1 MKREF
6 CLLLLLAALAS
17 SATAQSLQQVKKQ
30 AEATMVVTGHVD
42 IEGDGRVSGHHLDN
56 RARLPAYVIDLIDRA
71 ARGWRFE
78 PLLEDGEP
86 IAARAPMGLRLVAR
100 PIADSDGD
108 GDFQVGIDNG
118 WFGHAP
124 GESTDHVSVR
134 GTLAQPSYP
143 HDMARRRAE
152 ATVYL
157 AVKVGRDGSVED
169 VFAERV
175 NLRVYEPEKRM
186 ARLRQRFADH
196 TVRIARDWQFNP
208 PSTGDRIDDDF
219 WVVIVPV
226 DYFIGTRQVDS
237 GTWTQ
242 YVPGPLQSGPD
253 WRRSQDDL
261 TASDALVAGQIQMAG
276 SGRRLLSALDG
287 EPAP

>member
-1 MKREF
+1 ME
-6 CLLLLLAALAS
+6 
-17 SATAQSLQQVKKQ
+17 
-30 AEATMVVTGHVD
+30 
-42 IEGDGRVSGHHLDN
+42 I
-56 RARLPAYVIDLIDRA
+56 
-71 ARGWRFE
+71 
-78 PLLEDGEP
+78 
-86 IAARAPMGLRLVAR
+86 
-100 PIADSDGD
+100 
-108 GDFQVGIDNG
+108 
-118 WFGHAP
+118 
-124 GESTDHVSVR
+124 
-134 GTLAQPSYP
+134 
-143 HDMARRRAE
+143 
-152 ATVYL
+152 
-157 AVKVGRDGSVED
+157 VED

-186 ARLRQRFADH
+186 ARMRQRFADH

-253 WRRSQDDL
+253 WRRSRDDL
-261 TASDALVAGQIQMAG
+261 AASDAMAAGQIQMAG

-287 EPAP
+287 DPAP